1 MHSGFASIR
10 CCTFVPIG
18 SQHHDSTFLHQSP
31 ANTPAVATSGGDS
44 HPQAFTAPCPL
55 GICSPTAHTGCQFLR
70 KQSNSL
76 SSASRLIEL
85 LDLPARNAQQQA
97 EANNLCHKLHFP
109 ALASTSIGDFRPLL
123 QATIDNLQKT
133 LAQEAEQQKQA
144 KLQQWQRNTQYD
156 EHSRSKWL
164 HRTTFLQRPAIKHD
178 GNTLQTDQPV
188 LRAIHKHWTEHW
200 QEAHAT
206 PAIQKINHT
215 TANLPSFPS
224 LQDRPSPAEFAKA
237 RKRLRGAAGPDG
249 WIAEELQWLPAP
261 IDEWFCNISHIWEQ
275 AGRIPTA
282 LQFSRQINLIKPAKV
297 HNGTTTPKDLRPI
310 NVYSLFYRW
319 WSSTCARSALITSW
333 RTQTLPPSIV
343 GGLGSAG
350 TEELASQ
357 LADSLRSKGYLASLD

>member
-133 LAQEAEQQKQA
+133 LAQEAEQQNKPSSSSGSA
-144 KLQQWQRNTQYD
+144 TRSTTNIVGPSGCTAPPFCNAPPLNTM
-156 EHSRSKWL
+156 
-164 HRTTFLQRPAIKHD
+164 
-178 GNTLQTDQPV
+178 
-188 LRAIHKHWTEHW
+188 
-200 QEAHAT
+200 AT
-206 PAIQKINHT
+206 PCRQINQSSGQSTSTGQNIGRRHT
-215 TANLPSFPS
+215 PRRQSRKSITPPPICPAFLVS
-224 LQDRPSPAEFAKA
+224 QDRPSPAEFAKA